1 MQTFNMWSASCHAPS
16 LPSSPPGIDLLSHST
31 QATLSNAIFHPIAA
45 CVKKH
50 PVRTCNCKSNKTA
63 DDEQSLTLA
72 SFVATRGGTM
82 HEARGTNALSSRQ
95 RQRQP
100 GVNGSRLVLRSR
112 ARPRPAIARRIAS
125 RVAMQKASVFGLAE

>member
-16 LPSSPPGIDLLSHST
+16 LPSSLPGIDLLSHST

-63 DDEQSLTLA
+63 DDEQSLTHA
-72 SFVATRGGTM
+72 SFVATRGG
-82 HEARGTNALSSRQ
+82 ARG
-95 RQRQP
+95 
-100 GVNGSRLVLRSR
+100 
-112 ARPRPAIARRIAS
+112 ARHERVIFAS
-125 RVAMQKASVFGLAE
+125 ASASAWR